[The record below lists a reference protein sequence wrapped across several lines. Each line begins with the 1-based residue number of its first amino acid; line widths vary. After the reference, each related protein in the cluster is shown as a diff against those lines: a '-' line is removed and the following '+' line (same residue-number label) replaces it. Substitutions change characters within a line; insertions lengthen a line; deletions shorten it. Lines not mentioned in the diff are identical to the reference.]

1 MKETTMKLN
10 KKEQKFIADNIMN
23 YDSATITVSDTTI
36 RISGRRP
43 QEIVLFREPKQFK
56 VTARTFR
63 DGIPV

>member
-36 RISGRRP
+36 RIRGRRP
-43 QEIVLFREPKQFK
+43 QEIVLFRAPKQFK
-56 VTARTFR
+56 VTAHGFGCHR
-63 DGIPV
+63 